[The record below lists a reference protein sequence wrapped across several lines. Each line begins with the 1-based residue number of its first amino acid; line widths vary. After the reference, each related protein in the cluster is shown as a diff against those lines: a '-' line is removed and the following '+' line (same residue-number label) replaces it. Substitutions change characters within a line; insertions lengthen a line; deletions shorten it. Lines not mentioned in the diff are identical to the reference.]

1 MTSFGLYNE
10 RMVSELRKI
19 AWASFFCFPFE
30 SAYFY
35 NCIYCIYPT
44 VSVFIYAARSIYKET
59 GTNGK
64 TATSICLL
72 QTKMAKFR
80 LFTAYENGS
89 LFSSVAK

>member
-1 MTSFGLYNE
+1 MTNFGLYNE

-30 SAYFY
+30 SAYLY
-35 NCIYCIYPT
+35 NYIYCIYAT
-44 VSVFIYAARSIYKET
+44 VSVFIYAALSIYKEN

-72 QTKMAKFR
+72 QTKMAKFC

-89 LFSSVAK
+89 LFSSVGK